1 MRQITF
7 YTLEDAIASVEDFA
21 DGLDCNV
28 PIMAEDDGTFMFFGH
43 GKKVA
48 TLDHSQQKIQLTPPT
63 DQSDDVIQQYALA
76 QPHSSHQ

>member
-1 MRQITF
+1 MRQIRFDTF
-7 YTLEDAIASVEDFA
+7 GSTIAAVEDWSI
-21 DGLDCNV
+21 NV
-28 PIMAEDDGTFMFFGH
+28 TITSEADGTFMFFGH